1 MDNSAVIKNYLDRL
15 LQKYQQWWKLY
26 WLIDQEYERFDFGVE
41 VQTEEEIQE
50 DIPTQ
55 RGSEKK
61 TISVLDGI
69 DLYARK
75 EPVLL
80 VGQPG
85 SGKSTALVRFLLK
98 AVEQA
103 LQDPQAPIP
112 IFIEL
117 RRCTLQSGGI
127 STLIQETLER
137 LGLEGADIKKLR
149 FGNRPFLLLLDGL
162 NELPSGQAFTKLNN
176 FREDCADL
184 GIPIVVTT
192 RVLNAGSL
200 GIERKL
206 EIKPLSPL
214 EIQRFFHICLPF
226 ESKQRLQK
234 LSDRLRELGRTPL
247 MLWMLY
253 VVLKEPQGEIPNS
266 RGELF
271 RRFVWIYERKREKIY
286 LDEDSKLDDETRRW
300 WTRLL
305 KPLAYEMMRS
315 GKSGEPTDFR
325 LVISKQDAETICKDF
340 LKAEEVNNYSDLAI
354 RCLDALIRHHL
365 IQIDPEKQ
373 EIEFCHQLLQEYYAA
388 EYLLE
393 KLPELLK
400 NEQGM
405 WKLQHDYLNYLK
417 WTEPIGLMMGLP
429 DLAKQNLVKLIDSAL
444 KVDLLLGIQLL
455 KLARSEDNPE
465 IIQISLDHKI
475 PCKLK
480 TKLETIR
487 SSNISSTVKRQIRSF
502 DKGIIDKLDKNEYEH
517 KINDALRA
525 LEEGRNHFINSMD
538 INVFLSA
545 VADPK
550 LLPKLSNLLLVET
563 ADVESVIRITS
574 ATQTQCQFYNYTI
587 ATQSPPPPPGQQ
599 TSLKERYE
607 DILDT
612 IYHTGREIERKP
624 QTYQNMGEEALR
636 DIFLVALNGKYRGC
650 ATGET
655 FNKNGKT
662 DILLRDDGR
671 NLFIAECKI
680 WGGAELLRKTLDQ
693 LLGYATWRDT
703 QLAMLIFNRN
713 KNFSA
718 VLKQIPDVIRKCP
731 HVAERV
737 PDESYDETGFRF
749 ILHHP
754 DDSERKLLLTI
765 LAFDVP

>member
-1 MDNSAVIKNYLDRL
+1 M
-15 LQKYQQWWKLY
+15 
-26 WLIDQEYERFDFGVE
+26 
-41 VQTEEEIQE
+41 
-50 DIPTQ
+50 
-55 RGSEKK
+55 
-61 TISVLDGI
+61 
-69 DLYARK
+69 
-75 EPVLL
+75 
-80 VGQPG
+80 
-85 SGKSTALVRFLLK
+85 
-98 AVEQA
+98 
-103 LQDPQAPIP
+103 
-112 IFIEL
+112 
-117 RRCTLQSGGI
+117 
-127 STLIQETLER
+127 
-137 LGLEGADIKKLR
+137 
-149 FGNRPFLLLLDGL
+149 
-162 NELPSGQAFTKLNN
+162 
-176 FREDCADL
+176 
-184 GIPIVVTT
+184 
-192 RVLNAGSL
+192 
-200 GIERKL
+200 
-206 EIKPLSPL
+206 
-214 EIQRFFHICLPF
+214 
-226 ESKQRLQK
+226 
-234 LSDRLRELGRTPL
+234 
-247 MLWMLY
+247 
-253 VVLKEPQGEIPNS
+253 LKEPQGEIPNS